1 MRATMRLCP
10 RYMKAYF
17 PPDNN
22 GIQIAGVVLLPDHFV
37 PPALTNTF
45 ISESDINEPN
55 TVGVMLD
62 WQEWGKMEA
71 AGAVF
76 LPCAGLR
83 ETCRSLLDI
92 REWKRYFWW
101 AMFGNGQERKWRI
114 LFWYKYLFQDLWLFR
129 PPDRSWFCQPV
140 IFV

>member
-1 MRATMRLCP
+1 MR
-10 RYMKAYF
+10 AYF

-37 PPALTNTF
+37 PPALTKTF

-55 TVGVMLD
+55 TLGVMLD
-62 WQEWGKMEA
+62 WEEWGKMEA

-83 ETCRSLLDI
+83 EKEHVYL
-92 REWKRYFWW
+92 KPFGYPAGRYWTS
-101 AMFGNGQERKWRI
+101 ANGNGTFGGQCLEMGKRENGDDFFGINTYSRTYGYSVRLI
-114 LFWYKYLFQDLWLFR
+114 GPGSANQ
-129 PPDRSWFCQPV
+129 
-140 IFV
+140 